1 MDSVQVN
8 EKEITTVSKEINNLE
23 SEIESKLVLEKNGS
37 KFNST
42 ESLSTS
48 DSNKDISTSNELLNF
63 DEKQKKKYDKLVCK

>member
-8 EKEITTVSKEINNLE
+8 EKETTIVSNEIRQLE
-23 SEIESKLVLEKNGS
+23 SEVESKLVLEKNGS

-48 DSNKDISTSNELLNF
+48 ESNKDNSAEILNF
-63 DEKQKKKYDKLVCK
+63 DDKQKKKYDKLVSKY